1 MKKDNAL
8 SAALGKKLRDCRGI
22 RPAREI
28 ASALGITQQT
38 LTGYE
43 RGRAE
48 PDLGTLVR
56 LARRYNV
63 TTDWLL
69 GVAAYPC
76 TPLSRSDTVEI
87 LKKMVEIESDAQARR
102 MALLGEVC
110 QG

>member
-8 SAALGKKLRDCRGI
+8 SASLGRKLRDCRGT

-28 ASALGITQQT
+28 ASRLGITQQT

-43 RGRAE
+43 RGRAY
-48 PDLGTLVR
+48 PDLPMLVM
-56 LARRYNV
+56 LARTYGV

-69 GVAAYPC
+69 GVATYPC
-76 TPLSRSDTVEI
+76 SPLSRSDTVDI

-102 MALLGEVC
+102 MALLGAVC
-110 QG
+110 RN